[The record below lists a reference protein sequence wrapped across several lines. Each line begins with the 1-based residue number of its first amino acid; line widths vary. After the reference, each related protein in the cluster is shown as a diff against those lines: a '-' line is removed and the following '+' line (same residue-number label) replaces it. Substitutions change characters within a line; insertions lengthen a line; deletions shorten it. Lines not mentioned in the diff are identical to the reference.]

1 MNQIGKL
8 TTFYR
13 LLCEEKSI
21 VIPKVQRDFAYGRQD
36 NRTRDILY
44 GILDKIRNAVSEG
57 THEVLDF
64 VYGASYASTSDSH
77 TGMIPLDGQQRLT
90 VLFLLHFYGSL
101 SQL

>member
-77 TGMIPLDGQQRLT
+77 TG
-90 VLFLLHFYGSL
+90 V
-101 SQL
+101 